1 MRKYATH
8 QHQNM
13 WGGIMRKSAWLAVSL
28 VMVLAVALFTAS
40 CAKKAVQTQPVST
53 AEPEVQAA
61 PDKSAGEADEAG
73 RLIEEQLRADAAET
87 AFVTENVHFA
97 FDSSALS
104 NEARRIIKGKA
115 DYLRAN
121 PEIKVTVEG
130 HCDDRGTDA
139 YNIALGERRA
149 ESVKIFLVDLG
160 IGSHRLNTVSY
171 GKERPIVAGN
181 NEDSWARNRRAQF
194 VIN

>member
-1 MRKYATH
+1 
-8 QHQNM
+8 
-13 WGGIMRKSAWLAVSL
+13 MRKSAWLAVSL